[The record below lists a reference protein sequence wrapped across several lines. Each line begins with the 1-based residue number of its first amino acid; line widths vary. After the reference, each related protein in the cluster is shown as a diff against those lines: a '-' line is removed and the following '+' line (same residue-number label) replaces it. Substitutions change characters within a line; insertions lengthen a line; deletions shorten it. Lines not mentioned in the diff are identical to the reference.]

1 MEAVME
7 KDSGGYPHGQKPP
20 GYFGHYPR
28 EPIPAADDVREHSE
42 EITRLV
48 TYAKAVFY
56 ALWCAWYYEHETY
69 DDGMKYDSVERLT
82 SLGRDLC
89 EEIDRRIGHLDR
101 AGKLWEER
109 AQARKGR
116 TEAGV

>member
-1 MEAVME
+1 MEADMQ
-7 KDSGGYPHGQKPP
+7 KDSGGHPHRQRHP
-20 GYFGHYPR
+20 GYFGHNPKDL
-28 EPIPAADDVREHSE
+28 IPATDDVREHSE
-42 EITRLV
+42 EVTRLI
-48 TYAKAVFY
+48 TYAKATFY
-56 ALWCAWYYEHETY
+56 ALWCVWYYEHKSY
-69 DDGMKYDSVERLT
+69 DDGMRYDSAESLT
-82 SLGRDLC
+82 ALGRDLC